1 MTKYAD
7 ELGKCY
13 GKRGNLRIY
22 KDREMFAIFLVMK
35 EFDFDN
41 DGKIVEGEKEEAVFV
56 GYVADMKNKEYA
68 FDMAQEEI
76 RWAAA

>member
-22 KDREMFAIFLVMK
+22 KDGEMFAIFLVMK

-41 DGKIVEGEKEEAVFV
+41 DGKIVEGEKEEAVLV
-56 GYVADMKNKEYA
+56 GYIADIKNKEYA

-76 RWAAA
+76 KWAAA

>member
-1 MTKYAD
+1 MTKYAN

-22 KDREMFAIFLVMK
+22 KEREMFAIFLVMK

-41 DGKIVEGEKEEAVFV
+41 DGKIVEGEKEEAVFI
-56 GYVADMKNKEYA
+56 GYIADIKNKEYA
-68 FDMAQEEI
+68 FDMAQQEI
-76 RWAAA
+76 KFATA

>member
-13 GKRGNLRIY
+13 GKRDNLRIY
-22 KDREMFAIFLVMK
+22 KDGEMLAIFLVMK

-41 DGKIVEGEKEEAVFV
+41 DGKIVEGEREEAVFV
-56 GYVADMKNKEYA
+56 GYIADIKNKEYA
-68 FDMAQEEI
+68 FDMAQQEI
-76 RWAAA
+76 KFANA